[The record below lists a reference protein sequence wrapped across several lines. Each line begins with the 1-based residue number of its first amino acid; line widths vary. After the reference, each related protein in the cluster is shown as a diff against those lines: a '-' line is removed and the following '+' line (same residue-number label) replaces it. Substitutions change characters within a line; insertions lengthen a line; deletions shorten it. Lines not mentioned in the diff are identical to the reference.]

1 MTQFEAMENFFFSI
15 FEELPS
21 FLMSEPIIY
30 FISIAIAIYVAALMV
45 TLINHN
51 RRY

>member
-1 MTQFEAMENFFFSI
+1 MSQLQIMKNFFFAI
-15 FEELPS
+15 FEELPD
-21 FLMSEPIIY
+21 FLMAEPIIY

-45 TLINHN
+45 TLLNHN